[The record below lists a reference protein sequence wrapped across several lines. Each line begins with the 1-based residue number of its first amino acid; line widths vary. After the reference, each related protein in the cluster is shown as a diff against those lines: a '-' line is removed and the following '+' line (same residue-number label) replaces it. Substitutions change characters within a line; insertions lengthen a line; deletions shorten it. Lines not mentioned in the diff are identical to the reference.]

1 MATLSSILPLGN
13 PTDRGAWW
21 AAVHGVAG
29 SRIRLKRLSTHVS
42 SELLWIPCHLGR
54 VGGQYPFF

>member
-21 AAVHGVAG
+21 AAVHGVTE
-29 SRIRLKRLSTHVS
+29 SRIRLNRLNTHVS
-42 SELLWIPCHLGR
+42 SELLWIPSHPRR